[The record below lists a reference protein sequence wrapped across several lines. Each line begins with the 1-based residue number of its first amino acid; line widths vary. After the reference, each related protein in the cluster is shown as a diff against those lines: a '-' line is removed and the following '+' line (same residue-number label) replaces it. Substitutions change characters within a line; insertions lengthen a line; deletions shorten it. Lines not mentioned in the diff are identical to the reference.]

1 MNKEETYCYELRDGD
16 EVVKYGKT
24 AHLRN
29 RELSYERRRK
39 RGWIEYTDFIPD
51 KEPMNDEDA
60 REEETNRIKAYEERY
75 GEKPRYNTN
84 Y

>member
-1 MNKEETYCYELRDGD
+1 MKKDTYCYELRDGN

-24 AHLRN
+24 AHLRT

-51 KEPMNDEDA
+51 KEPMTEEGA
-60 REEETNRIKAYEERY
+60 RGEEINRIKAHEERY
-75 GEKPRYNTN
+75 GKKPRYNRS